1 MRNIKRSIDQYKNTF
16 EKKRTK
22 EGAFYSSDI
31 QQIMDM
37 SASNFDRIS
46 NALMAGFMIGYR
58 KGREHEAKRKPLH
71 VSESV

>member
-1 MRNIKRSIDQYKNTF
+1 MRSIKRSIDQYENTF
-16 EKKRTK
+16 GKKRNG
-22 EGAFYSSDI
+22 EGAFYVSDF

-37 SASNFDRIS
+37 SASNFDIIS
-46 NALMAGFMIGYR
+46 NALRAGFMIGYR